1 MKFKLLCIGAALSFL
16 YMFSAETKENYSG
29 LSATVPNA
37 NSSDSDNQ
45 KLQNPLINT
54 SPAVLPSR
62 LNYLQYPQNQEEAI
76 QTTSDTLELSESE
89 ETLSPNSPKTEEEN
103 TRYHKVAQNSPYSS
117 EYEQAIYEGPFKG
130 ILNSS
135 DSREL
140 QSTNNNQSDSVN
152 IQLAE
157 ALKNVEVLENELEEA
172 IADKEDALMRLDIK
186 RMELEELD
194 SKLKY
199 VNEVLRE
206 YDDYLA
212 EKEAEFNRLAGE
224 LKNKK
229 NADKSTQTEQV
240 NTAESVVQ
248 TDSVLSKTN
257 NNYKKYQYYAD
268 PSSIPDN
275 LFANERALHLNG
287 EQFGKH
293 LKTLLKAKKVSN
305 AGIRDLYGDLYNV
318 DMKKSVSTKNIDML
332 TNSIGKMLYANP
344 SKRSVNVY
352 LQLLKAIIFAL
363 GNNNKQ
369 NAGLLPIAQALGR
382 EMLLADKVL

>member
-224 LKNKK
+224 LKK
-229 NADKSTQTEQV
+229 
-240 NTAESVVQ
+240 
-248 TDSVLSKTN
+248 
-257 NNYKKYQYYAD
+257 
-268 PSSIPDN
+268 
-275 LFANERALHLNG
+275 
-287 EQFGKH
+287 
-293 LKTLLKAKKVSN
+293 
-305 AGIRDLYGDLYNV
+305 
-318 DMKKSVSTKNIDML
+318 
-332 TNSIGKMLYANP
+332 
-344 SKRSVNVY
+344 
-352 LQLLKAIIFAL
+352 
-363 GNNNKQ
+363 
-369 NAGLLPIAQALGR
+369 
-382 EMLLADKVL
+382 